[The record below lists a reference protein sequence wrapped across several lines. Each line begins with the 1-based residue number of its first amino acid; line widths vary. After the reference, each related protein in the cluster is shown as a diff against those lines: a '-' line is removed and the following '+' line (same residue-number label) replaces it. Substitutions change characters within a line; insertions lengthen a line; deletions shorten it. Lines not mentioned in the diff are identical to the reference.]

1 MFDCILNQPL
11 VILVLITF
19 VLLNFFPPKRINSL
33 YGYRTAK
40 SMKNQNNWNFAQKY
54 SSQLTIKFTTS
65 LLVFQ
70 LAMCYFEV
78 NSKIDIIIQLVLVSI
93 SFAIVIYKTES
104 KLKTQTDKNS
114 EK

>member
-1 MFDCILNQPL
+1 
-11 VILVLITF
+11 
-19 VLLNFFPPKRINSL
+19 
-33 YGYRTAK
+33 
-40 SMKNQNNWNFAQKY
+40 MKNQNNWNFAQKY

-78 NSKIDIIIQLVLVSI
+78 NSKIAIIIQLVLVSI